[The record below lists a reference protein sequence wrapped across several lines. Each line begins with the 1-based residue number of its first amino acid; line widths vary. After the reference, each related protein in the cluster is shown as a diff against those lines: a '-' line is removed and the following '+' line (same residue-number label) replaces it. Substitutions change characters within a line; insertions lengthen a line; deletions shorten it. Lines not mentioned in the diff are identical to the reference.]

1 MAMDLAQNVGWFPD
15 SYKGG
20 MLMFRHQLLAKILAR
35 ASCAAALCLAGSWS
49 HVALADAPIVQFD
62 VAPMVGCRDVTTAS
76 FMQSNPD
83 ERLVE
88 ARFLISSLIQR
99 GEEKDL
105 NEFVYF
111 IDSPRQSM
119 TVEDYLPKTT
129 LATDVVGSVCV
140 EERQDRTRTFGLSGV
155 GEVTGD
161 IKVTANANS
170 ATTNGE
176 RMQYERLPP
185 LELVSASGTMRRGTA
200 AYFKLK
206 PSTRSSL
213 EGSKEFV
220 LILRVPAKWRGDY
233 VRITCTALGTNRGMV
248 RHLDEEVKCGRGEFS
263 VALYAEG
270 DMDAKQVAAMHV
282 EREREFRS
290 TVSASHKLIQKHQSP
305 NPARKFGQ
313 WLSVVE
319 PSPPDAWFETI
330 LRNPAG
336 ENVDRY
342 AKQLPANVRM
352 AATSYQK
359 SRQQLQKLS
368 GQ

>member
-1 MAMDLAQNVGWFPD
+1 
-15 SYKGG
+15 
-20 MLMFRHQLLAKILAR
+20 MLRHRFIAKIFAH
-35 ASCAAALCLAGSWS
+35 ASYAAAFWLSSALTNS
-49 HVALADAPIVQFD
+49 ALADAPLVQFD

-76 FMQSNPD
+76 FTQANPD
-83 ERLVE
+83 ERLIE

-99 GEEKDL
+99 GVEKDL
-105 NEFVYF
+105 NEYVYF
-111 IDSPRQSM
+111 IDSPPQTM

-129 LATDVVGSVCV
+129 LATDVVGSLCI
-140 EERQDRTRTFGLSGV
+140 EQRNDRTRTFGLSGV
-155 GEVTGD
+155 GTVTSE
-161 IKVTANANS
+161 IKVTADAKNA
-170 ATTNGE
+170 ATTGE
-176 RMQYERLPP
+176 RTQYERLPP
-185 LELVSASGTMRRGTA
+185 LELVASSGTMRRGTA

-206 PSTRSSL
+206 PSTRTAL

-248 RHLDEEVKCGRGEFS
+248 RHLDEEVKCGRGEFF
-263 VALYAEG
+263 VALYAAG
-270 DMDAKQVAAMHV
+270 DMDAKAIAAAHV
-282 EREREFRS
+282 DREREFRT
-290 TVSASHKLIQKHQSP
+290 TVSASQKLIQKHQSP
-305 NPARKFGQ
+305 GPARKFGQ

-319 PSPPDAWFETI
+319 PAPPDAWFETI

-352 AATSYQK
+352 AAVSYQK

>member
-1 MAMDLAQNVGWFPD
+1 MLRHRFMA
-15 SYKGG
+15 K
-20 MLMFRHQLLAKILAR
+20 MFAH
-35 ASCAAALCLAGSWS
+35 ASCATAIWLSSALTSS
-49 HVALADAPIVQFD
+49 ALADAPLVQFD

-76 FMQSNPD
+76 FTQANPD
-83 ERLVE
+83 ERLIE

-105 NEFVYF
+105 NEYVYF
-111 IDSPRQSM
+111 IDSPPQTM

-129 LATDVVGSVCV
+129 LATDVVGSVCI
-140 EERQDRTRTFGLSGV
+140 EQRNDRTRTLGLTGV
-155 GEVTGD
+155 GTITSE
-161 IKVTANANS
+161 IKVTADAKS
-170 ATTNGE
+170 AATTGE
-176 RMQYERLPP
+176 RTQYEKLPP
-185 LELVSASGTMRRGTA
+185 LELVAASGTMRRGTA

-206 PSTRSSL
+206 PSTRTSL
-213 EGSKEFV
+213 EGSQEFV
-220 LILRVPAKWRGDY
+220 LTLRVPAKWRGDY

-248 RHLDEEVKCGRGEFS
+248 RHLDEEVKCGRGEFF

-270 DMDAKQVAAMHV
+270 DMEAKQIAAMHV
-282 EREREFRS
+282 DRERNFRV
-290 TVSASHKLIQKHQSP
+290 TVGASQKLIKKQQPHKL
-305 NPARKFGQ
+305 GQ
-313 WLSVVE
+313 WLSISE
-319 PSPPDAWFETI
+319 PAPPEAWFETI

-359 SRQQLQKLS
+359 SRQNLQKLS